1 MIRVTMITLAM
12 SGAAHADTVIAA
24 RTLLDGQ
31 VIAAT
36 DLAVAPGDVLGTF
49 SDPRAAIGQK
59 ASGQIHAGRPIG
71 PTDVQ
76 PTMTVERNAIVT
88 LRYQSG
94 GLNLTAEGRTLEQGT
109 AGQVIRVMNLGS
121 RNTLLGT
128 VAENGEILVKGN
140 L

>member
-1 MIRVTMITLAM
+1 MIRLALITLAL

-49 SDPRAAIGQK
+49 SDPHAAIGQK
-59 ASGQIHAGRPIG
+59 VRGQIHAGRPIG
-71 PTDVQ
+71 PADVQ

-109 AGQVIRVMNLGS
+109 PGQVIRVMNLGS